1 MYTQLC
7 SVGCV
12 VCGSGG
18 IQPAY
23 HIHQTQGTQSPAPW
37 LANIFYAVELPPSSN
52 LPPSLLPS
60 SDIHLIFN
68 LVNAS
73 TSFRSAESWTP
84 LCLPKFNDTGFLHA
98 HVSYLPNDSP
108 ACLLL
113 ISTDKE
119 KFFGLQECQ
128 QKIFEVN
135 HVNVCLHT
143 ATFSTEP
150 TSNFWIWMLNLWYYF
165 MTAKANPGC

>member
-1 MYTQLC
+1 MCCLWFWWRTTSLSHTSNPRNTISCPWVSKHILC
-7 SVGCV
+7 SR
-12 VCGSGG
+12 
-18 IQPAY
+18 
-23 HIHQTQGTQSPAPW
+23 T
-37 LANIFYAVELPPSSN
+37 PPSSN
-52 LPPSLLPS
+52 VPPSPLSS
-60 SDIHLIFN
+60 SDVHLIFN

-119 KFFGLQECQ
+119 KFFALQECQ
-128 QKIFEVN
+128 QKIFEVS
-135 HVNVCLHT
+135 HVCVQLLSAQSQP
-143 ATFSTEP
+143 ATFESE
-150 TSNFWIWMLNLWYYF
+150 
-165 MTAKANPGC
+165 C